1 MKTCRVCSG
10 CRIAGLVNG
19 DELMV
24 IDGHVVA
31 DLDITYI
38 ESLLHSCTTLCC
50 TVRSCYP
57 AMFSRQ
63 LQPTAKLPGMR
74 ITCRTDLA
82 EYMDWSLFMLK
93 QKQTPEYGHC
103 GTKQCCRH
111 ILMKATKHL
120 ISCFASLAEHMYRF
134 VPIQE
139 CWKYDKGKCTTGQWN
154 KSCGSENTR
163 PEKTALRYSC
173 EGGKCE
179 TWKCRLVNRKRDLCH
194 FEFEL
199 SCVGLSASQLTAS
212 LGVQF
217 SSVRS

>member
-82 EYMDWSLFMLK
+82 EYMD
-93 QKQTPEYGHC
+93 
-103 GTKQCCRH
+103 
-111 ILMKATKHL
+111 
-120 ISCFASLAEHMYRF
+120 
-134 VPIQE
+134 
-139 CWKYDKGKCTTGQWN
+139 
-154 KSCGSENTR
+154 
-163 PEKTALRYSC
+163 
-173 EGGKCE
+173 
-179 TWKCRLVNRKRDLCH
+179 
-194 FEFEL
+194 
-199 SCVGLSASQLTAS
+199 
-212 LGVQF
+212 
-217 SSVRS
+217 